1 MTMLPHPKTMQAITD
16 QRWQD
21 LRIKTGRDRLAMTT
35 HRQTG
40 GTAPLATLR
49 LRGGN
54 PVRLLWPIFGRRQEV
69 RLSGDAQQLGIP

>member
-1 MTMLPHPKTMQAITD
+1 MLPHPKTMQAITD
-16 QRWQD
+16 QHWQD
-21 LRIKTGRDRLAMTT
+21 LRIKTGRERLAMTT

-54 PVRLLWPIFGRRQEV
+54 PVRLLRPIFGRRQEV
-69 RLSGDAQQLGIP
+69 RLSRDAQQLGIP